1 MGKMIMSPVVDAAS
15 SQQQSQPVAPRA
27 HTSLFTLTFVGGQV
41 ALLTVSGATDAHHAR
56 TIASNAIAHCR
67 YAVVE
72 GDTTNRLVHS
82 FYYWHEAQE
91 RNPRLS
97 TISNFQKETER

>member
-1 MGKMIMSPVVDAAS
+1 MTTLLRTSRDQEQP
-15 SQQQSQPVAPRA
+15 QPVAPRA

-72 GDTTNRLVHS
+72 GDTTNGLVHS

>member
-15 SQQQSQPVAPRA
+15 SQQQSQSVAPSA

-72 GDTTNRLVHS
+72 GDHTGGNVHCFFS
-82 FYYWHEAQE
+82 WCHVVIKHDALNDWKEGE
-91 RNPRLS
+91 RS
-97 TISNFQKETER
+97 KV

>member
-1 MGKMIMSPVVDAAS
+1 MTTLLRTSRDQEQP
-15 SQQQSQPVAPRA
+15 QPVAPRA
-27 HTSLFTLTFVGGQV
+27 HTSLFTLPFVGGQV

-72 GDTTNRLVHS
+72 GDTTNGLVHS